1 MRLLLVEDE
10 LALLEI
16 TAKRFRAQGYS
27 VDECANGAEALDLI
41 RMTEYDAVVLDIML
55 PGVDGLTVLETLR
68 REGNATPVLLLTA
81 RDSVADRV
89 RGLDCGADD
98 YLVKPFAFD
107 ELSARVRALMR
118 RPTGAERVNNALSC
132 GDLTVDVAARTAKR
146 GGQEL
151 SLTKKEFA
159 ILEYLLRNR
168 GVVLTRD
175 QIERHV
181 WDYDFDGGSNVI
193 DVYIRC
199 LRKKIDADRAVKL
212 IHTVRGVGYV
222 LRSEP

>member
-41 RMTEYDAVVLDIML
+41 RMTEYDAVVL
-55 PGVDGLTVLETLR
+55 DGLTVLETLR

-199 LRKKIDADRAVKL
+199 LRKKVDADRAVKL
-212 IHTVRGVGYV
+212 IHTGRCVGYV

>member
-1 MRLLLVEDE
+1 MRVLLVEDE